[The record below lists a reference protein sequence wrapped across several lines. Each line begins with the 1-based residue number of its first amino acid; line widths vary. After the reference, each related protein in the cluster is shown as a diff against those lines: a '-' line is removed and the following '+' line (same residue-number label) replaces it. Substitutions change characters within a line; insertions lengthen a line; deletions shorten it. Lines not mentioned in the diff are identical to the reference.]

1 MAAFRYPWEAEPVPV
16 APSPLPDPEEPPS
29 ETAWPASRGS
39 HSPCI
44 AGRADAALALPS
56 PDDQRPG

>member
-1 MAAFRYPWEAEPVPV
+1 MAALRYPWEAEPVPV
-16 APSPLPDPEEPPS
+16 ARPPRQKNAR
-29 ETAWPASRGS
+29 TAWPASRGS

-44 AGRADAALALPS
+44 AGRADTAVALPS